1 VTIACITTKELVVKD
16 FALEG
21 SEAKMR
27 SAAQLMVSNLAG
39 SLAVVTCKE
48 PLRLSMATQLRN
60 LLTAAATTA
69 QQQAAAAAASSGAA
83 PPVVPVDFAA
93 SLEQAVQ
100 TAATDNLELGCLLI
114 EKAATETAIRD
125 VEESL
130 SKPLSERRQA
140 AQQNQGNNAAAYV
153 DPNFAGK
160 RYPKALPEMLR
171 PTPRGLGPSQLLV
184 YEAFARQPP
193 PPAGA
198 AAAAGGAAGVGSEG
212 GVSTGSAPDAG
223 GAGGGAA
230 ASATMDASQA
240 MAVYGRLVTA
250 LEASLSAVVA
260 QAGPQRAPSLNLA
273 VLGADHEVCRLV
285 RQSAEVAAQIAAAE
299 REAAVFQFA
308 RTVFFKKIAE
318 QSSRPEEV
326 RIWRLCA

>member
-1 VTIACITTKELVVKD
+1 MKD

-27 SAAQLMVSNLAG
+27 SAAQLMVANLAG

-48 PLRLSMATQLRN
+48 PLRLSMATHLRT

-69 QQQAAAAAASSGAA
+69 QQQAAAAAAGSGAP

-114 EKAATETAIRD
+114 EKAATEAAIRD

-130 SKPLSERRQA
+130 SKPLAERRQA
-140 AQQNQGNNAAAYV
+140 AQQNQGNSNGAAVAFV

-160 RYPKALPEMLR
+160 RYPNALPKELR
-171 PTPRGLGPSQLLV
+171 PSPMGLTQEQLMVYKAFERAPRP
-184 YEAFARQPP
+184 PP

-198 AAAAGGAAGVGSEG
+198 VASGSEAG
-212 GVSTGSAPDAG
+212 ATAPGAG
-223 GAGGGAA
+223 AAGGGAA
-230 ASATMDASQA
+230 APATRMDASQA

-260 QAGPQRAPSLNLA
+260 QAGPQRAPALTLA
-273 VLGADHEVCRLV
+273 MLGPDHEVCRLV
-285 RQSAEVAAQIAAAE
+285 RQSADVAAQIVVAE

-308 RTVFFKKIAE
+308 RTVFFKKVAE

-326 RIWRLCA
+326 FHNLMLILSQHVW